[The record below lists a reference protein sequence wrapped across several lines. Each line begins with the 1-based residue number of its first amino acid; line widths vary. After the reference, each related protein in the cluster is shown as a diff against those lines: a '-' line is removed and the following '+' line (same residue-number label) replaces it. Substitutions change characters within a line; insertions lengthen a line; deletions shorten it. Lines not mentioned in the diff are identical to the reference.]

1 MGWDSNPRY
10 PYGHA
15 GFQDR
20 CLKPLGHPSKP
31 LIILCF
37 CLPRPPAR
45 NPLLPNGLQR
55 PVRAHFSDPERSV
68 YLGLPGLWTTQ
79 SISPLDVIVFGEAF
93 APVLRRIYRAAISVG
108 SGSTCCRQSLHEMIN
123 RTRAETASP
132 SGIGGPGSYFHCGFW
147 VAGTT
152 LMLRG
157 C

>member
-1 MGWDSNPRY
+1 MLFRSDSNPRY
-10 PYGHA
+10 PCGHA

-20 CLKPLGHPSKP
+20 CLKPLGHPSKL

-37 CLPRPPAR
+37 CLPRPPAH
-45 NPLLPNGLQR
+45 NPLLPNLLPNGLQR

-108 SGSTCCRQSLHEMIN
+108 SGST
-123 RTRAETASP
+123 
-132 SGIGGPGSYFHCGFW
+132 
-147 VAGTT
+147 
-152 LMLRG
+152 
-157 C
+157 